1 LRAEPGT
8 PAVLQELA
16 ETLYANGNRLAR
28 TAMTLEALID
38 IDQVPEEWAHVGPFI
53 REAATAL
60 RAQGEALTVAE
71 GATVP
76 PDLRLHQR
84 ALVQALARTKD
95 RELADAIGRL
105 TDRLTD
111 NVDTVAHVVTR
122 RSVTPA

>member
-1 LRAEPGT
+1 
-8 PAVLQELA
+8 
-16 ETLYANGNRLAR
+16 
-28 TAMTLEALID
+28 
-38 IDQVPEEWAHVGPFI
+38 
-53 REAATAL
+53 
-60 RAQGEALTVAE
+60 
-71 GATVP
+71 VP

-122 RSVTPA
+122 RSVTPT